1 MLQRKLREW
10 MKRKNGDLG
19 LATALLC
26 LVLLTAASQGLV
38 LAEGSSAELSQT
50 AGVPAALDPRLADI
64 RSLEDILKVAVANNH
79 SVKIA
84 EISIEEALAGGR
96 EVEAALRPQ
105 LNLAGQYVRENVAN
119 NPAVMNQYY
128 SAVDEIRKYR
138 PDLPAQLEVLSGDE
152 PISTT
157 VGSLTYY
164 QQLAPTAQIR
174 GFQRQADIGTDVA
187 RMAKDQAVA
196 STIVTV
202 QEGYFNVLRA
212 YSGLL
217 AALAARD
224 HAQLNLEAVERQ
236 LELGTAT
243 PLDVLKGKTAVLE
256 AENNLQMASTG
267 LELAVLGLLN
277 SMGFSSVDG
286 ETAIAWAEQ
295 LAQSRDSSIIPW
307 EIELNEAYAYAL
319 EHKLELAMARK
330 QLEMAESAYRVVK
343 EERDWTLSLTGK
355 YQPAD
360 DIVLNSSID
369 SNLALMITAAKSKTE
384 LPEAFDTLDDILK
397 SGPDPWRVELSLS
410 YRFGDGGARRAQLDA
425 KMAAVEKAR
434 LQVKMAEDG
443 CYLEL
448 KSCLQ
453 QLDQALRAYELA
465 LQGEQAAKETLEQ
478 LESMYELG
486 SVTGKEVREGRLMV
500 IQAQNRVLDAALT
513 YEAAKAK
520 LAVAMG
526 IHPEALMAAVGR
538 NQWDRLM
545 DH

>member
-128 SAVDEIRKYR
+128 NAVD
-138 PDLPAQLEVLSGDE
+138 DAQLEVLSGDE

-384 LPEAFDTLDDILK
+384 LPEAFDTLDESTADE

-453 QLDQALRAYELA
+453 QLDQARRAYELA

>member
-10 MKRKNGDLG
+10 MKRENGGLG

-38 LAEGSSAELSQT
+38 LAESSSAELSQT

-119 NPAVMNQYY
+119 NPA
-128 SAVDEIRKYR
+128 
-138 PDLPAQLEVLSGDE
+138 DLLAQLEELSGDE

-397 SGPDPWRVELSLS
+397 LVGGSTADESGPDPWRVELSLS

>member
-10 MKRKNGDLG
+10 MKRENGGLG

-38 LAEGSSAELSQT
+38 LAESSSAELSQT